1 MSDAKRRKHDEL
13 NTQGKNAFQRGDYV
27 NAIKSWSQCIDEN
40 PSDHLMYSNRSAA
53 YLKNNEPERA
63 LKDAEVV
70 IKLSPGFAKGWHRVG
85 SAHEIMRHF
94 PEALEA
100 YRKAA
105 SLEPSTVSY
114 ESDVRRIQDLLERSG
129 SSIQNSAATRTAFQL
144 EKYQSRA
151 KAAFDTQDFTSA
163 IRLYTQAIE
172 LITTSRECMD
182 HIHLLYS
189 NRSAAYMRLEKLDEA
204 LSDAKECVARCA
216 SYAKGYVRVST
227 AFIAMEKFEDAKRIL
242 QQGLLADPTS
252 DAIKEALENTMKLC
266 AQRDAENE
274 LKKMKQQERQEELV
288 RLATEAPEE
297 AVLPIS
303 GGKYNTELV
312 CSRCGAVGH
321 KAQDCDANLGSNRVR
336 HTNSYDHCNLCN
348 SFGHKAK
355 DCPQKFR

>member
-13 NTQGKNAFQRGDYV
+13 NTQGKDAFQRGDYV
-27 NAIKSWSQCIDEN
+27 NAIKLWSQCIDEN
-40 PSDHLMYSNRSAA
+40 PSDHLLYSNRSAA

-114 ESDVRRIQDLLERSG
+114 ESDVRRIQDLLEKSG

-182 HIHLLYS
+182 HIHLL
-189 NRSAAYMRLEKLDEA
+189 
-204 LSDAKECVARCA
+204 
-216 SYAKGYVRVST
+216 
-227 AFIAMEKFEDAKRIL
+227 
-242 QQGLLADPTS
+242 
-252 DAIKEALENTMKLC
+252 
-266 AQRDAENE
+266 
-274 LKKMKQQERQEELV
+274 
-288 RLATEAPEE
+288 
-297 AVLPIS
+297 
-303 GGKYNTELV
+303 
-312 CSRCGAVGH
+312 
-321 KAQDCDANLGSNRVR
+321 
-336 HTNSYDHCNLCN
+336 
-348 SFGHKAK
+348 
-355 DCPQKFR
+355 